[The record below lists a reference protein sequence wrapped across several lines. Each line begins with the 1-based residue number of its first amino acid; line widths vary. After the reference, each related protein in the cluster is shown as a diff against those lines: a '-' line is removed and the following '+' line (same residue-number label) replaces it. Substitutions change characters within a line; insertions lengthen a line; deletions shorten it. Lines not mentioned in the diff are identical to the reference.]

1 MVEKF
6 RKILTHRAATES
18 TDLYTIYWDEAS
30 QHVEASLLY
39 TYAAAESAM
48 RKARRKQ
55 LPPVPESIQDV
66 GEVLTNSNLF
76 RVHSGQNKDKFYQT
90 MLDLNGSTCLI
101 FAHMKT
107 MEQLGKVDEMYLDAS
122 IKMLPNFS
130 TEYHLLT
137 VHSVQAL
144 DVRKLNITISNYCSY
159 NKSSIEHSIDLRY
172 NDIEEPIRFR
182 SSFCLHSRIFRNVC
196 IAKYNHVEFRC

>member
-1 MVEKF
+1 MRNTTKHTHGPEPDRVMVEKF
-6 RKILTHRAATES
+6 RKVLTHRSATET

-30 QHVEASLLY
+30 QHAEASLLY

-55 LPPVPESIQDV
+55 LPPVPETIQDV
-66 GEVLTNSNLF
+66 GEVLSNSNLF

-101 FAHMKT
+101 FCHIKT
-107 MEQLGKVDEMYLDAS
+107 MEQLGKVEEMYVDAS
-122 IKMLPNFS
+122 ISMSSNFS

-144 DVRKLNITISNYCSY
+144 DVSQIG
-159 NKSSIEHSIDLRY
+159 
-172 NDIEEPIRFR
+172 
-182 SSFCLHSRIFRNVC
+182 
-196 IAKYNHVEFRC
+196 

>member
-1 MVEKF
+1 MQLGRCVLEDGVVRNTTDHTHGPEPDRVMVETF
-6 RKILTHRAATES
+6 RKVLTHRATTES

-30 QHVEASLLY
+30 QRHAEASLLY
-39 TYAAAESAM
+39 TYSAAESAM

-101 FAHMKT
+101 FAHLKT
-107 MEQLGKVDEMYLDAS
+107 MEQLGKVEEMYLDAS
-122 IKMLPNFS
+122 IKMSPNFS
-130 TEYHLLT
+130 SEYHLLT
-137 VHSVQAL
+137 VHSVQSL
-144 DVRKLNITISNYCSY
+144 DVSLNIAL
-159 NKSSIEHSIDLRY
+159 K
-172 NDIEEPIRFR
+172 FR
-182 SSFCLHSRIFRNVC
+182 
-196 IAKYNHVEFRC
+196 

>member
-1 MVEKF
+1 MENGVVRNTTKHTHGPEPDRVMVEKF
-6 RKILTHRAATES
+6 RKVLTQRAATES
-18 TDLYTIYWDEAS
+18 IDLYTIYWDEAS
-30 QHVEASLLY
+30 QHAEASLLY
-39 TYAAAESAM
+39 SYGAAESAM

-66 GEVLTNSNLF
+66 GEVLSHSNLF

-107 MEQLGKVDEMYLDAS
+107 IEQLGKVEEMYIDAS

-130 TEYHLLT
+130 SEYHLLT
-137 VHSVQAL
+137 VHSVQGL
-144 DVRKLNITISNYCSY
+144 DVRDWKLQ
-159 NKSSIEHSIDLRY
+159 
-172 NDIEEPIRFR
+172 F
-182 SSFCLHSRIFRNVC
+182 V
-196 IAKYNHVEFRC
+196 